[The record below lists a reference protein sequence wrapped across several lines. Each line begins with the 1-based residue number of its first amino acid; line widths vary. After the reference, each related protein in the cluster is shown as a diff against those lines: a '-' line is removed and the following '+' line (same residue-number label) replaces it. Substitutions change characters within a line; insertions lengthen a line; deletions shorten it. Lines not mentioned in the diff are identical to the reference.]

1 MRVITVR
8 ISKRQAS
15 SSKRPQTQV
24 SLASIKPL
32 AEGFAIAEVDLLGTR
47 IAFHVAMVDPIFAQH
62 VLGERAAAGDRQHV
76 LFHGVVLRDGNAS
89 NEPFPAGAGMNRL
102 ET

>member
-1 MRVITVR
+1 MTWPYACYHCANLKAPGFIV
-8 ISKRQAS
+8 QA
-15 SSKRPQTQV
+15 PQTQV

-76 LFHGVVLRDGNAS
+76 FLHGVVLRDELAFRLAEAPIGD
-89 NEPFPAGAGMNRL
+89 EP
-102 ET
+102 